1 MKNVKEIVDF
11 ELINENNDLFS
22 DDKILDKFLNIKNYN
37 LNLYKEK
44 IINVNEV
51 NNINLLSSINTS
63 FINYPINSINLF
75 VSIPSPFLN
84 QN

>member
-1 MKNVKEIVDF
+1 MKNVKEIDDF
-11 ELINENNDLFS
+11 ELINENNDIFS